1 MESTAHELAI
11 QLTGSAANKVR
22 ELIDEEGRADLAL
35 RVYINGGG
43 CSGFQYGFAFEEE
56 PAEDDLQVVQQ
67 GVTVLIDPISLQYLE
82 GAELDYSESLRGAQF
97 VVRNPKAKSTCGCGS
112 SFSV

>member
-1 MESTAHELAI
+1 MEAI
-11 QLTGSAANKVR
+11 EQQPAIHLTGSAARKVL
-22 ELIDEEGRADLAL
+22 ELIEEEGRDDLAL

-56 PAEDDLQVVQQ
+56 AAEDDMRIQQQ

>member
-1 MESTAHELAI
+1 MESMTQDLAI
-11 QLTGSAANKVR
+11 QLTGSAARKVR
-22 ELIDEEGRADLAL
+22 ELIDEEGREDLAL

-56 PAEDDLQVVQQ
+56 PADDDLRVEQQ

>member
-1 MESTAHELAI
+1 MESTAHALAI
-11 QLTGSAANKVR
+11 QLTGSAARKVR
-22 ELIDEEGRADLAL
+22 ELIDEEGRQELAL

-43 CSGFQYGFAFEEE
+43 CSGFQYGFAFEQE
-56 PAEDDLQVVQQ
+56 PAEDDLRVEQQ

>member
-1 MESTAHELAI
+1 MESIVQDLAI
-11 QLTGSAANKVR
+11 QLTGSAARKVR
-22 ELIDEEGRADLAL
+22 ELIDEEGNDDLAL

-56 PAEDDLQVVQQ
+56 PAEDDLRVEQK

-97 VVRNPKAKSTCGCGS
+97 VVRNPQAKSTCGCGS

>member
-1 MESTAHELAI
+1 MDSTMDLAI
-11 QLTGSAANKVR
+11 QLTGSAARKVR
-22 ELIDEEGRADLAL
+22 ELIDEEGQKELAL

-56 PAEDDLQVVQQ
+56 PAEDDLRIEQQ

-97 VVRNPKAKSTCGCGS
+97 VVRNPQAKSTCGCGS